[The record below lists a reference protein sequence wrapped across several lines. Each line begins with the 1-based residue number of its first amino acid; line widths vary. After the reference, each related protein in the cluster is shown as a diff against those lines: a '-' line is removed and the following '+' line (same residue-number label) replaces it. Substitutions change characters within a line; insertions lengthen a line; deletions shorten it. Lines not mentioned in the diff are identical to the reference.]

1 MNQDDINK
9 EVPKLRDRTVYDSKF
24 EISLAEQEI
33 ANDGKNFSTSK
44 DRPVAFWV
52 SEASVGNPCSQLF
65 VRAMIVDDES
75 PEKAIMIICRE
86 HVHGDGILAYHILRC
101 ENPDSKYTGDE
112 NGIYADERFSVLTPL
127 VPN

>member
-9 EVPKLRDRTVYDSKF
+9 EVPKLRDRTVHNSKF
-24 EISLAEQEI
+24 EISLADQEI
-33 ANDGKNFSTSK
+33 ANDRKNFSTSK
-44 DRPVAFWV
+44 NSPVAFWV
-52 SEASVGNPCSQLF
+52 SEASVGNPCSRLF

-75 PEKAIMIICRE
+75 PEKAIICRE
-86 HVHGDGILAYHILRC
+86 LEHGDDSLAIHILRC